1 MRPSEEER
9 ETVPNHQRRSVE
21 DQRGYLDRR
30 TVVSKRG
37 GFTWLA

>member
-1 MRPSEEER
+1 VRPSEEEC

-37 GFTWLA
+37 GFAWLA